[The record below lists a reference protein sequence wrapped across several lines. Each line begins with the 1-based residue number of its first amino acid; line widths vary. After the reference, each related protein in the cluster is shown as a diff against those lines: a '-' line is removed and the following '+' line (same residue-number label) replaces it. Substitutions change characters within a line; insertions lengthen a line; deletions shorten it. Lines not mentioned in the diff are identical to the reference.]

1 VKRLPLRAIGRL
13 LSIDKGQE
21 LDNAHRIV
29 SSEAE
34 QLILV
39 DADDNETGFLSKAE
53 AHDGGGVLH
62 RAFSVF
68 LLNENGELLMQQRAA
83 SKRLWP
89 GYWSNSC
96 CSHPRRGETM
106 EVATRRRLR
115 DELNV
120 EAELEFVYKF
130 SYEANFGDAGSEN
143 ELCHVYLGRVSGD
156 VHANDHEIAATRFVS
171 ARELAEEMNDSPGV
185 FTPWFKQE
193 WEELKRMHSDRLA
206 SYGAKL

>member
-1 VKRLPLRAIGRL
+1 M
-13 LSIDKGQE
+13 
-21 LDNAHRIV
+21 DNTHRIV

-68 LLNENGELLMQQRAA
+68 LFNENGELLVQQRAA

-120 EAELEFVYKF
+120 ESELEFVYKF
-130 SYEANFGDAGSEN
+130 SYKATFGDAGSEN
-143 ELCHVYLGRVSGD
+143 ELCHVYIGRVSGD

-171 ARELAEEMNDSPGV
+171 ATDLAGQLSASPDS
-185 FTPWFKQE
+185 FTPWFRME
-193 WEELKRMHSDRLA
+193 WDELNREHADSLVR
-206 SYGAKL
+206 YGSVPSARTRR

>member
-1 VKRLPLRAIGRL
+1 
-13 LSIDKGQE
+13 
-21 LDNAHRIV
+21 LDNAHRVV

-68 LLNENGELLMQQRAA
+68 LFNEHGELLMQQRAA

-106 EVATRRRLR
+106 EVATRRRLC

-143 ELCHVYLGRVSGD
+143 ELCHVYLGSVTGD
-156 VHANDHEIAATRFVS
+156 VHANDHEIAATHFVS
-171 ARELAEEMNDSPGV
+171 AADLARELDESPDT
-185 FTPWFKQE
+185 FTPWFKME
-193 WEELKRMHSDRLA
+193 WDELNRERADRLVR
-206 SYGAKL
+206 YGCEPSARTS